1 MGAPKNFNEVLNFEE
16 HYARFMLPLLDRIE
30 KERIRALLVC
40 LPLDIICGFVILC
53 ISFPPVG
60 DIIGL
65 YKLSDGVIFSF
76 FLIAAAL
83 SSISYSARS
92 KYKKNAKEKLFNIL
106 FSFLGNFKYQK
117 EQNLRITDF
126 NCVDFIPSY
135 DRNYVDDYIKGTY
148 KNLNIDFEELCL
160 KRRYRDS
167 KGRTRYVTVFEGLL
181 VKVPQLK
188 QTSARI
194 TIRNK
199 KYGQAV
205 NKNQEV
211 LLEDVEFNK
220 LYEVSATDQVEARY
234 ILTPIF
240 MEKLKNLHRKNIC
253 VVISLQDGEII
264 MSMKKNKDLFEP
276 PYWTTAKNINAYRE
290 ILSQVSEVLK
300 IIDTLQLS
308 IKPKL

>member
-1 MGAPKNFNEVLNFEE
+1 MGTPKNFNEILNFEE

-30 KERIRALLVC
+30 KERIRALSVC
-40 LPLDIICGFVILC
+40 LPLGIICGFVILC
-53 ISFPPVG
+53 ISFPFVG

-65 YKLSDGVIFSF
+65 HKLNNWIEALLILSAIVFGCISSF
-76 FLIAAAL
+76 TYFN
-83 SSISYSARS
+83 
-92 KYKKNAKEKLFNIL
+92 YKKNTKDKLFNIL
-106 FSFLGNFKYQK
+106 FSFLGDFKYQ
-117 EQNLRITDF
+117 EDQNVRITDF
-126 NCVDFIPSY
+126 TCVDFIPSY
-135 DRNYVDDYIKGTY
+135 NRNYVDDYIKGTY

-234 ILTPIF
+234 ILTPAF

-276 PYWTTAKNINAYRE
+276 PFWTSAKNINAYRE